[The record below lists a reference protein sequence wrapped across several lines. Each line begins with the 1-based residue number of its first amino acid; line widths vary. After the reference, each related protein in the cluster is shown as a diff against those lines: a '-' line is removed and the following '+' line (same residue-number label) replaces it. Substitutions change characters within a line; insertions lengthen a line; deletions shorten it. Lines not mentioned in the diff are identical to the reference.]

1 MKRVAVLIESS
12 NLCGGGIPG
21 AARDVVLLHDFLISN
36 IGGAWEEKEIITLHD
51 PTVAQLEFVIDAIS
65 DAEYAF
71 VSYSGHGSHS
81 LDLDETKICV
91 STGYGKSD
99 CVFPASK
106 LRPSCPRSTI
116 SIDCCRNVEVEAIY
130 ESALSMLAMEGLRKE
145 ATNRIEY
152 RKLFNAEVYAAETG
166 CIRMY
171 SCNIGE
177 SADESP
183 SGGFFTRGLVETAS
197 WRMQRGEDVILDMH
211 QAFNDAYQYVQK
223 KNPTQHPQ
231 LYAGRR
237 KRFFPWAVS
246 PN

>member
-1 MKRVAVLIESS
+1 MKRYAVLIESS
-12 NLCGGGIPG
+12 KLCGGGIPG

-36 IGGAWEEKEIITLHD
+36 FGGAWEENEIITLHN
-51 PTVAQLEFVIDAIS
+51 PTENQLELVVDAIS

-91 STGYGKSD
+91 STGYGRSD
-99 CVFPASK
+99 CVFPVSK
-106 LRPSCPRSTI
+106 LRPSCLRSTL
-116 SIDCCRNVEVEAIY
+116 SIDCCRNVEEEGIY
-130 ESALSMLAMEGLRKE
+130 ESALSMLAMDSLRKE
-145 ATNRIEY
+145 ATSRIEY
-152 RKLFNAEVYAAETG
+152 RKLFNSGVYEAETG

-183 SGGFFTRGLVETAS
+183 SGGFFTRGLVETAA
-197 WRMQRGEDVILDMH
+197 WRIQKGKDLILDMH
-211 QAFNDAYQYVQK
+211 QAFDDAYDYVQR
-223 KNPTQHPQ
+223 KNPAQHPQ